1 MFKFVGKLAKEI
13 VNTAE
18 SVLVS
23 VREIPKDLVEGYN
36 EGFKSSKEITVEKEE
51 TIEPVE
57 KEEIIEET
65 ITIASVETE
74 STTRTTEAA

>member
-1 MFKFVGKLAKEI
+1 MFRFVGKLAKEI

-18 SVLVS
+18 SILIS

-36 EGFKSSKEITVEKEE
+36 EGFKSTKEITIEKEK
-51 TIEPVE
+51 TVEPIE

-74 STTRTTEAA
+74 SKTRTTEAA